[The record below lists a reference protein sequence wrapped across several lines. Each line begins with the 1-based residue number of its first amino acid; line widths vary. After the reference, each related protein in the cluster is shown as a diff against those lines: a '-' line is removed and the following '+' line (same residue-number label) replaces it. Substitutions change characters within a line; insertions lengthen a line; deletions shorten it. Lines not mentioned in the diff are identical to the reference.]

1 MPTDAYLRHRILA
14 ADPVELI
21 HILYELTLTQV
32 KAARAA
38 LATGDIASRSQSIAK
53 ALAALGELE
62 ASLNHDVGGA
72 LSQNLARLY
81 RYMRK
86 RLTAANVKRDDAA
99 LAEVE
104 SLMRTLDEG
113 WSAMQHATAAPVM
126 AMPYYQADAVCEARS
141 WSA

>member
-1 MPTDAYLRHRILA
+1 MPRDAYLRHRVLA

-21 HILYELTLTQV
+21 HILYEHALTQV
-32 KAARAA
+32 KTARAA
-38 LATGDIASRSQSIAK
+38 MSTGDIAGRTAAIAK

-62 ASLNHDVGGA
+62 ASLNHDAGGS
-72 LSQNLARLY
+72 LSQNLGRLY

-86 RLTAANVKRDDAA
+86 RLTAANVNRDKNA

-104 SLMRTLDEG
+104 SLLRTIEEG
-113 WSAMQHATAAPVM
+113 WSTMQRNAFVSAAAT
-126 AMPYYQADAVCEARS
+126 YGQAEVESGAHS

>member
-1 MPTDAYLRHRILA
+1 MPRDAYLRHRVLA

-21 HILYELTLTQV
+21 HILYEHALTQV

-38 LATGDIASRSQSIAK
+38 MAAGDIAGRSAAIAK
-53 ALAALGELE
+53 ALASLGELE
-62 ASLNHDVGGA
+62 ASLNHDAGGS
-72 LSQNLARLY
+72 LSRNLGRLY

-86 RLTAANVKRDDAA
+86 RLTAANVKQDKEA

-104 SLMRTLDEG
+104 SLLRTLEEG
-113 WSAMQHATAAPVM
+113 WSAMQRNTLVSAAATYGQVEVESGAH
-126 AMPYYQADAVCEARS
+126 S